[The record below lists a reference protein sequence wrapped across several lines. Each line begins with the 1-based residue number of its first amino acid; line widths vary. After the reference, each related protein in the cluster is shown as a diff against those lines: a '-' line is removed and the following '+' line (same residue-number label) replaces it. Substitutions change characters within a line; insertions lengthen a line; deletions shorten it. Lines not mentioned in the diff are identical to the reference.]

1 MVCVV
6 SAGVSV
12 SSVCIMSA
20 GATDVCVMS
29 AGVTGVC
36 VMPSALPGV
45 ACDGGGDSWNS
56 RTTSTALYFVLK
68 LQ

>member
-1 MVCVV
+1 M
-6 SAGVSV
+6 
-12 SSVCIMSA
+12 
-20 GATDVCVMS
+20 MS

-56 RTTSTALYFVLK
+56 RMTSTALYLVLK

>member
-1 MVCVV
+1 MCVV
-6 SAGVSV
+6 SVGVCV

-20 GATDVCVMS
+20 GATGVCVMS

-36 VMPSALPGV
+36 VIPSALPSV
-45 ACDGGGDSWNS
+45 ACDGRGDSWNP
-56 RTTSTALYFVLK
+56 RTTSTALYLVLK